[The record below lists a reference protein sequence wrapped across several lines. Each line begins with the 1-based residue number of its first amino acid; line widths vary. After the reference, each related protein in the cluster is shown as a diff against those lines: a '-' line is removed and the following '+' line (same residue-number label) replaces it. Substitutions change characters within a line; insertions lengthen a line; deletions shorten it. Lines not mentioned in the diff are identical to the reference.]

1 MIDIVLFYLFSLF
14 EYLAIFTLMF
24 ALFRFELKEYL
35 TEMVVLS
42 FIMTFFSHYLR
53 AFLKINDFAPFVLLL
68 VLIILFW
75 VVCRIPIFYSSVMVV
90 TSYLMYGIF
99 QYITFIILSKF
110 IVISL
115 DEITLNSEAGYLLQI
130 TTIIPT
136 LLVSFG
142 LRRMNLGFGFIPTGF
157 VRVKFRGYNLALLIT
172 VCLSAILFGFFNYWI
187 FARGKFVLIS
197 LVFLAI
203 LGALIYLSKE
213 RDIKNDRFFS

>member
-24 ALFRFELKEYL
+24 SLFRFELKEYL

-53 AFLKINDFAPFVLLL
+53 AFLQINDFAPIVLLL
-68 VLIILFW
+68 VLVVLFW
-75 VVCRIPIFYSSVMVV
+75 VIGRIPIFYASVMVV
-90 TSYLMYGIF
+90 TSYLMYGVF
-99 QYITFIILSKF
+99 QYTTFMILSTFIVLS
-110 IVISL
+110 L
-115 DEITLNSEAGYLLQI
+115 EEIRLNSEAGYLLQI

-157 VRVKFRGYNLALLIT
+157 VRIKFRGYNLALLIT
-172 VCLSAILFGFFNYWI
+172 VCISVVLFGFFNYWI
-187 FARGKFVLIS
+187 FARGKFALIS
-197 LVFLAI
+197 LIFLGI
-203 LGALIYLSKE
+203 LGVLLYLSKE
-213 RDIKNDRFFS
+213 RDIKND